1 VTGDSSG
8 KSTIAP
14 ATKALRQ
21 TPLGARTPRFRSW
34 LQCKIDPKNL
44 LHIGQLEGMRRNEVK
59 LGEKTMSAHEPIRHE
74 PARGRLAPDEWARI
88 DPIVYLTEARRLQ
101 ARATAE
107 AIAAGWRGIR
117 RGLASAARLLR
128 RFLLDRAIRRAERRR
143 ALAALAGMDDRLLAD
158 IGLRRGDIEL
168 AVDGRLADPRVTPR
182 TRPVPSAE
190 RAPAPQ
196 QPGQIFDA
204 AA

>member
-1 VTGDSSG
+1 
-8 KSTIAP
+8 
-14 ATKALRQ
+14 
-21 TPLGARTPRFRSW
+21 
-34 LQCKIDPKNL
+34 
-44 LHIGQLEGMRRNEVK
+44 
-59 LGEKTMSAHEPIRHE
+59 
-74 PARGRLAPDEWARI
+74 
-88 DPIVYLTEARRLQ
+88 
-101 ARATAE
+101 
-107 AIAAGWRGIR
+107 
-117 RGLASAARLLR
+117 LLR

-196 QPGQIFDA
+196 QPDQIFDA